1 MAVFFLVTN
10 IYGNFDR
17 YSYEAKQLKQR
28 DTINRTQ
35 LIALLTDRQRC
46 CVLDLATCQYTD
58 LYLSTTLSKTVS
70 LRTDRK
76 KGPDSFFIPSN
87 APKLLRPVKD
97 QVFQWATPD
106 RRASVAKQACL

>member
-46 CVLDLATCQYTD
+46 CVLDLATCQYTISICQR
-58 LYLSTTLSKTVS
+58 LF
-70 LRTDRK
+70 
-76 KGPDSFFIPSN
+76 P
-87 APKLLRPVKD
+87 
-97 QVFQWATPD
+97 
-106 RRASVAKQACL
+106 RRHR